1 MKSSVVVPVVLIVCL
16 LALALLI
23 SQAFAAAKKGE
34 VVPQDSGTYT
44 DSPNSSAQDS
54 FAFSDGQG
62 NTGRGTELVP
72 QELRAVTEADRV
84 AEDPTTTPTADI
96 PGEGR
101 YFVIAGTFRQVIN
114 ARTRVRDLRQAG
126 FAGTEMST
134 FDRGT
139 YAVALVG
146 RSDSYTQADVLAE
159 RVRTAGF
166 EAKVYRK
173 R

>member
-1 MKSSVVVPVVLIVCL
+1 MKSSVVVPVILIVCL
-16 LALALLI
+16 LGLALLI

-44 DSPNSSAQDS
+44 NSPNSVPQDS
-54 FAFSDGQG
+54 FAFSDGQVSRSSG
-62 NTGRGTELVP
+62 GELVP
-72 QELRAVTEADRV
+72 QELQAVTAADLADDDVR
-84 AEDPTTTPTADI
+84 TPTADI
-96 PGEGR
+96 AGEGR

-126 FAGTEMST
+126 FGSTEMSD

-146 RSDSYTQADVLAE
+146 RSEDYDEASALAE

>member
-1 MKSSVVVPVVLIVCL
+1 MKSSVVVPVTLIVCL

-23 SQAFAAAKKGE
+23 SQAFTAAKTGE

-44 DSPNSSAQDS
+44 NSPNPAAQDS
-54 FAFSDGQG
+54 FAFSDGQASRSSG
-62 NTGRGTELVP
+62 GELVP
-72 QELRAVTEADRV
+72 RELRAVTTADV
-84 AEDPTTTPTADI
+84 AEDEPRAPTADLA
-96 PGEGR
+96 GEGR

-114 ARTRVRDLRQAG
+114 ARTRVRDLQQAG
-126 FAGTEMST
+126 FGDTELSA

-146 RSDSYTQADVLAE
+146 RSEDYGEASRLAE

>member
-1 MKSSVVVPVVLIVCL
+1 MKSSVVVPVILIVCL

-23 SQAFAAAKKGE
+23 SQAFAAAKKDE

-44 DSPNSSAQDS
+44 NSPKTSVQDS
-54 FAFSDGQG
+54 FTFSDGQTSRSG
-62 NTGRGTELVP
+62 GGELVP
-72 QELRAVTEADRV
+72 QELRAVTTDEV
-84 AEDPTTTPTADI
+84 AENEARTPTADI
-96 PGEGR
+96 AGEGR

-126 FAGTEMST
+126 FGDTEMSM

-139 YAVALVG
+139 YAVALVS
-146 RSDSYTQADVLAE
+146 RSEDYSEASALAE
-159 RVRTAGF
+159 RVRTAGY

>member
-23 SQAFAAAKKGE
+23 SQAFTATEAGD
-34 VVPQDSGTYT
+34 VVPQDSGTYSN
-44 DSPNSSAQDS
+44 SPNTVAEDTFDFTDPQTDRSA
-54 FAFSDGQG
+54 AG
-62 NTGRGTELVP
+62 ELVP
-72 QELRAVTEADRV
+72 SDLTPATEAGGDG
-84 AEDPTTTPTADI
+84 D
-96 PGEGR
+96 
-101 YFVIAGTFRQVIN
+101 YFVIAGTFRQEIN

-126 FAGTEMST
+126 FSTTELSR

-139 YAVALVG
+139 YAVALV
-146 RSDSYTQADVLAE
+146 DHTKDFNAADALAE

>member
-1 MKSSVVVPVVLIVCL
+1 MKSSVVIPIVLIVCL

-23 SQAFAAAKKGE
+23 SQAFTAAKQAE
-34 VVPQDSGTYT
+34 VVPEDSGSYT
-44 DSPNSSAQDS
+44 ISPNEVQDS
-54 FAFSDGQG
+54 FRFPDDRSDLSTSG
-62 NTGRGTELVP
+62 ELVP
-72 QELRAVTEADRV
+72 RELTPVTSAPSSSDAPARTVGLGGTDEA
-84 AEDPTTTPTADI
+84 
-96 PGEGR
+96 
-101 YFVIAGTFRQVIN
+101 YFVIAGTFRQEIN
-114 ARTRVRDLRQAG
+114 ARTRVRDLRRAG
-126 FAGTEMST
+126 FSDTQLSR

-146 RSDSYTQADVLAE
+146 RSTDFTEADQLAE

>member
-1 MKSSVVVPVVLIVCL
+1 MKSSVIVPVILIVCL

-23 SQAFAAAKKGE
+23 SQAFAAAKTGE

-44 DSPNSSAQDS
+44 NSPNSAPQDS
-54 FAFSDGQG
+54 FAFSDGQSSQPSG
-62 NTGRGTELVP
+62 GELVP
-72 QELRAVTEADRV
+72 QELRAVTTDDM
-84 AEDPTTTPTADI
+84 AEDEVRTPTADI
-96 PGEGR
+96 AGEGR
-101 YFVIAGTFRQVIN
+101 YFVIAGTFRQEIN

-126 FAGTEMST
+126 FGDTEMSK

-139 YAVALVG
+139 YAVALVS
-146 RSDSYTQADVLAE
+146 RSEDYGEASELAE